1 MHGRRVAD
9 HTLCSARLRTLPTVD
24 FDELEAQ
31 AAQVL
36 DPVAYDYFRGGSDE
50 ESTLRENVRAWDR
63 LRIRPR
69 VLRDVSAVSTA
80 TTVLGTPVAAPVLV
94 APSAYHEL
102 ASAEGES
109 GTARGTAAAGSV
121 LVLSTFAT
129 QTLETVA
136 AAAPDCARWFQL
148 YVYKDRG
155 WTRELVARAIAAD
168 YRALVL
174 TVDVPVL
181 GNRRRD
187 ERNGFQLPPPLTLA
201 HAPQDTPRHD
211 EGAKDGAGSALREH
225 IRNQVSDA
233 LTFDDIGWLREE
245 SGLPVVVKG
254 VLRGDDAVRCARSG
268 AAGVCVSNHGGRQLD
283 GSVATADALPD
294 VVAAVAATGLP
305 VEVFVDG
312 GVRQGVDVL
321 RALALGAR
329 AVLLGRPVV
338 YGLATGGADG
348 VRAVLDGMRAE
359 LARTMA
365 LCGAASV
372 AEVDRDLLAVGPP
385 C

>member
-1 MHGRRVAD
+1 
-9 HTLCSARLRTLPTVD
+9 
-24 FDELEAQ
+24 
-31 AAQVL
+31 
-36 DPVAYDYFRGGSDE
+36 
-50 ESTLRENVRAWDR
+50 
-63 LRIRPR
+63 
-69 VLRDVSAVSTA
+69 
-80 TTVLGTPVAAPVLV
+80 
-94 APSAYHEL
+94 
-102 ASAEGES
+102 
-109 GTARGTAAAGSV
+109 
-121 LVLSTFAT
+121 
-129 QTLETVA
+129 
-136 AAAPDCARWFQL
+136 
-148 YVYKDRG
+148 
-155 WTRELVARAIAAD
+155 
-168 YRALVL
+168 
-174 TVDVPVL
+174 
-181 GNRRRD
+181 
-187 ERNGFQLPPPLTLA
+187 
-201 HAPQDTPRHD
+201 
-211 EGAKDGAGSALREH
+211 
-225 IRNQVSDA
+225 
-233 LTFDDIGWLREE
+233 
-245 SGLPVVVKG
+245 VVKG